1 MYFGTA
7 TFASSSYPA
16 GGGLNVCASDGTYAA
31 GYCYTITGFANT

>member
-1 MYFGTA
+1 MYFGT
-7 TFASSSYPA
+7 TTWASNYVG